1 MLLKETLGLRCE
13 RGKVKVR
20 IQAPRSTGKCNSSR
34 LQVSKQRWTSPD
46 LRVACGRLR
55 LEDRLWVGSGVEGA
69 AHVSETQR
77 VSTSSIPFLAPP
89 EPQFFHQS
97 ARRLNRTAQLG
108 GRLLS
113 LPDTPDPLSALHDTQ
128 SAELPNRN
136 SGGKTGNNL
145 HLRDH
150 PRLAYI
156 RGSLPSTPPS
166 NHTQFLPPVATW
178 EDQPALRYEY
188 PSAESILLPHF
199 YFRSLPYSILTGA
212 RRRITAF
219 RTVL

>member
-1 MLLKETLGLRCE
+1 MDESRSARGMWKTETGGQALR
-13 RGKVKVR
+13 
-20 IQAPRSTGKCNSSR
+20 
-34 LQVSKQRWTSPD
+34 
-46 LRVACGRLR
+46 
-55 LEDRLWVGSGVEGA
+55 RLWSGRGRPC
-69 AHVSETQR
+69 QR
-77 VSTSSIPFLAPP
+77 VSKSSIPFLAPP

-113 LPDTPDPLSALHDTQ
+113 PFLPIAHPDTHDPLSALHDTQ
-128 SAELPNRN
+128 SAELPYRN

-145 HLRDH
+145 SQRFLVRSFTCVTTQDWRISAVPSPP
-150 PRLAYI
+150 PRPAI
-156 RGSLPSTPPS
+156 IPNSC
-166 NHTQFLPPVATW
+166 HPVATW